1 MKYTAT
7 QLVKFAGCKRAIN
20 LDLLLKDGANIEVT
34 PDTGEQALLKEL
46 GDLHETRFLNQLVAE
61 GKNVKILEKSN
72 FSRDSL
78 ALETELAME
87 QGYDVIYQ
95 GSLIDDEWAG
105 FSDFLVKVDTPSA
118 KWPWSYEV
126 LDTKLK
132 RKEDVSQ
139 HLQLVVYSN
148 MIADIQGVYP
158 KQGHIYLGNDTMAT
172 VEMSE
177 IREDAEKVMNELKEF
192 IESGEQ
198 APAEKCSSCAMCS
211 YRSHCKAE
219 WKAEDSLFQVAGIRR
234 DQIKKL
240 NANGVYTMEALGKF
254 DGDIPKMAEKTENN
268 L

>member
-1 MKYTAT
+1 
-7 QLVKFAGCKRAIN
+7 
-20 LDLLLKDGANIEVT
+20 
-34 PDTGEQALLKEL
+34 
-46 GDLHETRFLNQLVAE
+46 
-61 GKNVKILEKSN
+61 
-72 FSRDSL
+72 
-78 ALETELAME
+78 ME

-177 IREDAEKVMNELKEF
+177 ICEDAEKVMNELKEF

-198 APAEKCSSCAMCS
+198 APQRNVLHVRCA
-211 YRSHCKAE
+211 HI
-219 WKAEDSLFQVAGIRR
+219 VAIAK
-234 DQIKKL
+234 Q
-240 NANGVYTMEALGKF
+240 NGRQRTFISG
-254 DGDIPKMAEKTENN
+254 GGH
-268 L
+268 